1 MPTAQIRRLAR
12 AAARPARVIPFLP
25 LLLAAVALVVT
36 ALATPATLAAPPA
49 QGVDNAPA
57 NPAAVTRISF
67 TGTPPGAGG
76 SYATDARIR
85 VKVKFDRAVTVA
97 GPEPPYV
104 MLQVGERLR
113 PAAYQRGSG
122 TQSLVFI
129 YWVRL
134 TDYDGDGV
142 SVPAGAINLNGS
154 SISSEDGVAANLAHN
169 GIDDDATRKVR
180 GTPAARTTTPMPTPT
195 PTATPTPTRITPAAV
210 TRISFTGTP
219 PGAGGSYARDARIRV
234 KVKFDRAVTVAGP
247 RLPYLMLQVGARQ
260 QAAAYQRG
268 SGTQSLVF
276 IYRVQLTDYDG
287 DGVSVPA
294 GAINLNRN
302 GSSIRDADGVAAN
315 LAYNGIGDDATRKVQ
330 GTTAVQLT
338 PTPTPTPTPTHT
350 ATASPTPTPTR
361 TTSAAVMLVS
371 YHGWPRDGSAYTDG
385 ERIRITVKFDRAVT
399 VIGQPY
405 LDLEVGAQQRRAVYH
420 RGANT
425 RYLRFE
431 YRVQPDDYDGDGVS
445 VLAGSINRNG
455 GAIRAT
461 DGGGANLAHN
471 GIAVANDATRK
482 VQGSAAAQ
490 LTPTPTP
497 TPAPTATPT
506 PTPTATRTPTPTPAL
521 TRTPTPTPVL
531 TRTPTPTHTPALT
544 LTPTPTPALTL
555 TPTPTPA
562 LTLTPTPTPA
572 LTLTPTPTPIPA
584 VPALVFST
592 AHYTTARLNLS
603 ENTYSTYTV
612 ALAALPAGA
621 DTVTV
626 AITAQRQSP
635 PGAANVGEDNAGG
648 DGGVTISP
656 ATLTFTSKDW
666 TTPQTVTAT
675 AGPDDDFR
683 NDTVVLTHTA
693 AGGSYA
699 GITGSLTVSVADAGI
714 GNAYTVNGHT
724 VTVNRANDAPAGV
737 AVILPSTLSANTTVT
752 IAAPDDS
759 VPLSSNDY
767 NLGGDVA
774 GLTVAQIA
782 VTPAPSGGATICLP
796 VRDALRRAA
805 GSASLSMLRY
815 HNGAWTPAS
824 RADDQTTQVCLASVT
839 NFGAFALGYYAPAA
853 PPPPVFPLGMPT
865 GLSARAGTTPG
876 TVVLSWT
883 PGANSDSHFLAGYQ
897 QSDLDAG
904 AASVS
909 IWEAARSRSSHTLT
923 GLESGVQ
930 YAITINASRVVDG
943 VTEWSGWSTSWVTVT
958 PN

>member
-1 MPTAQIRRLAR
+1 MLIARIR
-12 AAARPARVIPFLP
+12 RPARVAIRPARIVPFLP
-25 LLLAAVALVVT
+25 LLIAAVALVVT

-57 NPAAVTRISF
+57 DPAAVTRISF
-67 TGTPPGAGG
+67 TGTRSTGS
-76 SYATDARIR
+76 SYADGERIR
-85 VKVKFDRAVTVA
+85 ITVKFDRVVTVTGA
-97 GPEPPYV
+97 PYV
-104 MLQVGERLR
+104 NLQVGAHQR
-113 PAAYQRGSG
+113 PAAYSRGSG
-122 TQSLVFI
+122 TQFLRFAYRVQSGDF
-129 YWVRL
+129 
-134 TDYDGDGV
+134 DGDGV
-142 SVPAGAINLNGS
+142 SVPAGSINLNRNGGS
-154 SISSEDGVAANLAHN
+154 IRSDDGVAANLAHH
-169 GIDDDATRKVR
+169 GIDDDATRKVQ

-195 PTATPTPTRITPAAV
+195 PTATPTPTSTAPAAV

-219 PGAGGSYARDARIRV
+219 PGAGSSYATDARIRV
-234 KVKFDRAVTVAGP
+234 KVKFDRVVTVAGP
-247 RLPYLMLQVGARQ
+247 EPPYVMLQVGAHQRP
-260 QAAAYQRG
+260 AGYQRG
-268 SGTQSLVF
+268 SGSQSLVF
-276 IYRVQLTDYDG
+276 IYWVRLTDYDN

-294 GAINLNRN
+294 GAINLN
-302 GSSIRDADGVAAN
+302 GSSIRSEDGVAVN
-315 LAYNGIGDDATRKVQ
+315 LAYNGIDDDATRKVRV
-330 GTTAVQLT
+330 AAPAQLT

-371 YHGWPRDGSAYTDG
+371 YHGWPRVGSAYTDG

-506 PTPTATRTPTPTPAL
+506 PTATRTPTPTPAL

-562 LTLTPTPTPA
+562 LTLTPTPTP
-572 LTLTPTPTPIPA
+572 IPA
-584 VPALVFST
+584 VPALVINP
-592 AHYTTARLNLS
+592 AGLNLS
-603 ENTYSTYTV
+603 ENTYATYTV
-612 ALAALPAGA
+612 ALAAPPAGA

-626 AITAQRQSP
+626 AITAQRTAP

-648 DGGVTISP
+648 NSGVTISP

-666 TTPQTVTAT
+666 ATPQTVTIT
-675 AGPDDDFR
+675 AGPDDNVS

-699 GITGSLTVSVADAGI
+699 GVTGNLTAAVADAGI

-782 VTPAPSGGATICLP
+782 VTPAPAGGATICLP

-805 GSASLSMLRY
+805 GNVDISLLHY
-815 HNGAWTPAS
+815 HNSAWTPAS
-824 RADDQTTQVCLASVT
+824 SADDQTTQVCLASVT
-839 NFGAFALGYYAPAA
+839 DFGAFALGYYAPAA
-853 PPPPVFPLGMPT
+853 PPPPVFPLGMPS

-876 TVVLSWT
+876 TVILTWT
-883 PGANSDSHFLAGYQ
+883 PGANSDSHFLAGYK

-904 AASVS
+904 NASVA

-943 VTEWSGWSTSWVTVT
+943 VTEWSGWSTVWATVT

>member
-1 MPTAQIRRLAR
+1 MPTAKIRRVAR
-12 AAARPARVIPFLP
+12 SAARPARVIPFLP
-25 LLLAAVALVVT
+25 LLLAVVALVVT

-57 NPAAVTRISF
+57 EPAAVTRISF

-85 VKVKFDRAVTVA
+85 VKVKFDRVVTVA

-104 MLQVGERLR
+104 MLQVGAHLR

-122 TQSLVFI
+122 SQSLVFI

-142 SVPAGAINLNGS
+142 SVPAGSINLNGG
-154 SISSEDGVAANLAHN
+154 SIRSDDGVAANLAHH
-169 GIDDDATRKVR
+169 GIDDDATRKVQ

-219 PGAGGSYARDARIRV
+219 PGAGSSYATDARIRV
-234 KVKFDRAVTVAGP
+234 KVKFDRVVTVAGP
-247 RLPYLMLQVGARQ
+247 EPPYVMLQVGAHQRP
-260 QAAAYQRG
+260 AGYQRG
-268 SGTQSLVF
+268 SGSQSLVF
-276 IYRVQLTDYDG
+276 IYWVRLTDYDN

-294 GAINLNRN
+294 GAINLN
-302 GSSIRDADGVAAN
+302 GSSIRSEDGVAVN
-315 LAYNGIGDDATRKVQ
+315 LAYNGIDDDATRKVRV
-330 GTTAVQLT
+330 AAPAQLT

-371 YHGWPRDGSAYTDG
+371 YHGWPRVGSAYTDG

-431 YRVQPDDYDGDGVS
+431 YRVQPNDYDGDGVS

-506 PTPTATRTPTPTPAL
+506 PSPTPTRTP
-521 TRTPTPTPVL
+521 
-531 TRTPTPTHTPALT
+531 
-544 LTPTPTPALTL
+544 TPTPTPALTL

-562 LTLTPTPTPA
+562 LTLTPTPTPTATRTPTPTPTLA
-572 LTLTPTPTPIPA
+572 LTLTPTPTPVLTRTPTPTLALTPTLSPTPA
-584 VPALVFST
+584 APALVFNPAGLT
-592 AHYTTARLNLS
+592 LS
-603 ENTYSTYTV
+603 ENTYATYSV
-612 ALAALPAGA
+612 ALAAPPAGA

-626 AITAQRQSP
+626 AITAQRTAP
-635 PGAANVGEDNAGG
+635 PGAANVGEDNA
-648 DGGVTISP
+648 DSSGGVTVSP

-666 TTPQTVTAT
+666 ATPQTVTAT
-675 AGPDDDFR
+675 AGPDDNFN
-683 NDTVVLTHTA
+683 NDTVALTHTA
-693 AGGSYA
+693 RGGSYA
-699 GITGSLTVSVADAGI
+699 GITGRLTASVADAGI
-714 GNAYTVNGHT
+714 GNSYTVNGHT

-737 AVILPSTLSANTTVT
+737 AVILPSTLAANTTVT

-782 VTPAPSGGATICLP
+782 VTPTPAGGATICLP

-815 HNGAWTPAS
+815 RNSAWAPAS
-824 RADDQTTQVCLASVT
+824 GADDQTTQVCRASVT
-839 NFGAFALGYYAPAA
+839 EFGAFALGYYAPAA

-865 GLSARAGTTPG
+865 GLSAMAGATPG
-876 TVVLSWT
+876 TVALTWT
-883 PGANSDSHFLAGYQ
+883 PGANSDSHFLAGYR

-904 AASVS
+904 TASVA

-930 YAITINASRVVDG
+930 YAITINASRVVEG
-943 VTEWSGWSTSWVTVT
+943 TTEWSGWSTSWVTVT